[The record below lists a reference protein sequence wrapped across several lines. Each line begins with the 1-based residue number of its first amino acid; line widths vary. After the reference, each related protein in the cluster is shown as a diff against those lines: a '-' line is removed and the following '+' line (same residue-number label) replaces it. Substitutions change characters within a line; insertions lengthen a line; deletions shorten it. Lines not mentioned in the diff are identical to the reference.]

1 MAILGK
7 TDERLEFILDFN
19 KRLAIFDK
27 NVSDLEDWLGEGR
40 KRLDGIKNPTELLSP
55 EDRVTKTME
64 VQEDINKETEKGEIF
79 PKGGEKVSSDAKKF
93 IKRLE
98 TVRSELNK
106 LDAEIK
112 SECAKFSEDV
122 KYFAEFQT
130 GIKAF
135 EPWMKKAEQRIIDG
149 LNQPKSLVESC
160 EVLGECK
167 NFQDERESKL
177 KVLEEAASSA

>member
-1 MAILGK
+1 MERLTK
-7 TDERLEFILDFN
+7 TDERLAFILDFN
-19 KRLAIFDK
+19 QRLAVFDK
-27 NVSDLEDWLGEGR
+27 NV
-40 KRLDGIKNPTELLSP
+40 TELLSP

-64 VQEDINKETEKGEIF
+64 VQEDINKKSEFCGKQETEKGEIF

-122 KYFAEFQT
+122 KY
-130 GIKAF
+130 
-135 EPWMKKAEQRIIDG
+135 
-149 LNQPKSLVESC
+149 
-160 EVLGECK
+160 
-167 NFQDERESKL
+167 
-177 KVLEEAASSA
+177 